1 MDLFGELQSRSS
13 SIQAAL
19 SSTDRAKTNYL
30 EDWRAR
36 TGKTFQTKVA
46 DYQTKLQVA
55 TEKKLG
61 KTELGT
67 QISTAAPVL
76 YGIGTAGYKLQNVT
90 APLDELAFNKVAEI
104 KARIS
109 GQQNAGE
116 TPEGYDG
123 IETKPVDVGG
133 GEIEMTNVI
142 TPEIRDRGSD
152 LADEAV
158 VGGNIEETAEAGA
171 VTGLEEGTTTVGTDA
186 ALEVGTGAALGTE
199 LGVEAGAA
207 STGFLAPVA
216 GIALA
221 GTAIA
226 FGLEEIFG
234 GSTPKTPPPVMI
246 GKPPP
251 VMQGRYSISAVL
263 PTRSSV
269 LSGGG
274 STNY

>member
-104 KARIS
+104 KARVS

-123 IETKPVDVGG
+123 VQTKPVDVGG

-152 LADEAV
+152 LADEASL
-158 VGGNIEETAEAGA
+158 GNNVQEGVETEG
-171 VTGLEEGTTTVGTDA
+171 VTGLEEGATVGTDA

-226 FGLEEIFG
+226 FGLSEIFG
-234 GSTPKTPPPVMI
+234 GSTPKTPAPVMI

>member
-1 MDLFGELQSRSS
+1 MDLVNELQSRSS

-67 QISTAAPVL
+67 QVSTAAPIL

-123 IETKPVDVGG
+123 IETKPVDVDGG
-133 GEIEMTNVI
+133 GIEMTDVI

-152 LADEAV
+152 LADEASL
-158 VGGNIEETAEAGA
+158 GNNVQEGVETGVE
-171 VTGLEEGTTTVGTDA
+171 TGLEEGATTVGTESA
-186 ALEVGTGAALGTE
+186 IELGT
-199 LGVEAGAA
+199 GAA

-226 FGLEEIFG
+226 FGLSEIFG
-234 GSTPKTPPPVMI
+234 GSTPSAPAPVMI

-269 LSGGG
+269 LSRGGG

>member
-104 KARIS
+104 KARVS

-123 IETKPVDVGG
+123 VETKPVDVGG

-152 LADEAV
+152 LADEASL
-158 VGGNIEETAEAGA
+158 GNNVQEGVETEG
-171 VTGLEEGTTTVGTDA
+171 VTGLEEGATVGTDA
-186 ALEVGTGAALGTE
+186 AVEVGTGAALGTE

-216 GIALA
+216 GVALA
-221 GTAIA
+221 GTAII

-234 GSTPKTPPPVMI
+234 GSTPKAPPPVMI

-269 LSGGG
+269 LSAGG